1 MSPHFN
7 PQSLKGYLGSPPI
20 GKRFWI
26 RTESVVTLL
35 MVLALHRLSRSLPSL
50 SAWPPAGKLLFCID
64 KEPP

>member
-35 MVLALHRLSRSLPSL
+35 MVLALRPTLSQTPLPLCLAPS
-50 SAWPPAGKLLFCID
+50 GETIVLF
-64 KEPP
+64 